1 MKVYISVGTISL
13 IVIPTIVF
21 VQMEKWTTLESVY
34 FGKAMTNSW
43 QVANDRPLNSHQGLS
58 RTSYISAFISLS
70 TIGFGDMVP
79 MVEPPLRYATFTK
92 NDSACFNEL
101 VDPVPTSVRN
111 DKTGL
116 SELCNEVGTLTLD
129 SILNLL

>member
-1 MKVYISVGTISL
+1 
-13 IVIPTIVF
+13 
-21 VQMEKWTTLESVY
+21 
-34 FGKAMTNSW
+34 
-43 QVANDRPLNSHQGLS
+43 
-58 RTSYISAFISLS
+58 
-70 TIGFGDMVP
+70 

-116 SELCNEVGTLTLD
+116 SELCNEVGAFTL
-129 SILNLL
+129 

>member
-1 MKVYISVGTISL
+1 
-13 IVIPTIVF
+13 
-21 VQMEKWTTLESVY
+21 
-34 FGKAMTNSW
+34 
-43 QVANDRPLNSHQGLS
+43 
-58 RTSYISAFISLS
+58 
-70 TIGFGDMVP
+70 MVP

-116 SELCNEVGTLTLD
+116 SELCNEVGAYF
-129 SILNLL
+129 ILSMIFKISWPPDPCRPGSV

>member
-34 FGKAMTNSW
+34 FGKSIQNCSW
-43 QVANDRPLNSHQGLS
+43 IPDKPFNL
-58 RTSYISAFISLS
+58 AFISLS

-116 SELCNEVGTLTLD
+116 SELCNEVGVFILLERNSTLTLLF
-129 SILNLL
+129 SLIAP